1 MPEQRRSRTAVV
13 ALAAA
18 LAMAGC
24 SAGQQA
30 AAPEAS
36 PVASEASPAVSAPA
50 STPAASTVASPS
62 GTPSAS
68 TAAKTC
74 SALAGELDTAEKIGQ
89 LFMVGTTS
97 GESTSL
103 EGLVR
108 EHKVGSVILLG
119 SDPRPLAKTA
129 SLSHELSGFST
140 REDIPVLVATDQEG
154 GEVQRLQG
162 EGFSDIPP
170 AVEQGRLTNAELSAQ
185 WARWGQELKA
195 AGVLYALA
203 PVADVPTAG
212 KEQGNAA
219 IGALGRH
226 YATDPATV
234 ANKTTAVVKGLQ
246 KAEIASSLKHYP
258 GLGRAAVNTDHGV
271 ATDAVTTLADAK
283 PFLAPMKAGAS
294 SVMISS
300 TIYSR
305 IDPGVPAVFS
315 SKLITDGLRS
325 THGWDKVVISD
336 DLGAAAAVADVP
348 VAERGVRFI
357 AAGGDLVIDADPA
370 SLAEMVGGV
379 TERAEQDP
387 KFEAA
392 LGTHAAR
399 VLALKSE
406 VGLVDC
412 TP

>member
-1 MPEQRRSRTAVV
+1 MPEMGRSRATVV

-18 LAMAGC
+18 LAVGGC
-24 SAGQQA
+24 TSGQDE
-30 AAPEAS
+30 AAPAAS
-36 PVASEASPAVSAPA
+36 PVTSEASQAATAPA
-50 STPAASTVASPS
+50 SSPAASQVASAS
-62 GTPSAS
+62 GTPSA
-68 TAAKTC
+68 TMTAKTC
-74 SALAGELDTAEKIGQ
+74 SALAGELDTAEQIGQ

-97 GESTSL
+97 GDSTGL

-129 SLSHELSGFST
+129 SLSHELAGLSA

-154 GEVQRLQG
+154 GQVQRLQG

-170 AVEQGRLTNAELSAQ
+170 ATEQGQLSDAELRTQ

-212 KEQGNAA
+212 KEQDNAA
-219 IGALGRH
+219 IGALKRNYG
-226 YATDPATV
+226 TDPATV
-234 ANKTTAVVKGLQ
+234 ASKTTAVVEGLH
-246 KAEIASSLKHYP
+246 KAGIASSLKHYP
-258 GLGRAAVNTDHGV
+258 GLGKAAVNTDHGV
-271 ATDAVTTLADAK
+271 ATDAVTTLADAT

-315 SKLITDGLRS
+315 SKLVTDGLRGK
-325 THGWDKVVISD
+325 HGWDKVVISD

-348 VAERGVRFI
+348 VADRGARFI

-379 TERAEQDP
+379 TARAEKDP

-392 LGTHAAR
+392 LATHTAR

-412 TP
+412 RP